1 MDEISSGKN
10 IFQRSI
16 SDILAGIISGLLM
29 IIISNRSYSQT
40 PEIEWQKSFGG
51 SGADFGYT
59 AIPTSDGGYIITGE
73 TSSANQQVHGNHGTQ
88 DFCVVKVDA
97 VSDAHWTKTY
107 GGSTTK
113 NESYLTQIQ
122 INAT

>member
-1 MDEISSGKN
+1 MKT
-10 IFQRSI
+10 SI
-16 SDILAGIISGLLM
+16 QKLWLLILLM